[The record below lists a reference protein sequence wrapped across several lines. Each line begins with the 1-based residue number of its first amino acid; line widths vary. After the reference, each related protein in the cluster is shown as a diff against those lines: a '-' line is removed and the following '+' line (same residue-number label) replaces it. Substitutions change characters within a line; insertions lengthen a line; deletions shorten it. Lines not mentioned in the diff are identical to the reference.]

1 MADGGMMADGGEI
14 GQELMGGQPNQ
25 EKPSG
30 AILLEVRKKGKEIVV
45 TEDDGETKEL
55 YVKSN
60 GFSGYTLHYKGN
72 QYEFAHSLDSYKG
85 GQMADGGV
93 MAKGGE
99 ISDINKM
106 KKSLIAKAK
115 SKGIY
120 EDFGQKEV
128 RQLEDKYGYTAAIK
142 NFDNWAMNFDLS
154 QMADGGVMAKG
165 GKVWHKRVGNKDFY
179 FDKNAIWYQEY
190 GTYKLG
196 EDGKEYSV
204 NERINKVYKSKSG
217 LDEIKMYRK
226 NKDYRVIDE
235 RKDSKGNLY
244 YIAFLDVSDK
254 MNNTI
259 SFAIGDLYAKG
270 GNVTYKHGGQP
281 EGMRYEGST
290 MYEDMQEAKQY
301 MGEDK
306 WNKMTRFE
314 KINTAKYLKA
324 KGLIGMYGQEEDLE
338 TLAAMAYKRG
348 GRS

>member
-1 MADGGMMADGGEI
+1 MCFVFIIFTM
-14 GQELMGGQPNQ
+14 
-25 EKPSG
+25 
-30 AILLEVRKKGKEIVV
+30 
-45 TEDDGETKEL
+45 
-55 YVKSN
+55 
-60 GFSGYTLHYKGN
+60 
-72 QYEFAHSLDSYKG
+72 KG
-85 GQMADGGV
+85 GNMTV
-93 MAKGGE
+93 
-99 ISDINKM
+99 
-106 KKSLIAKAK
+106 
-115 SKGIY
+115 
-120 EDFGQKEV
+120 
-128 RQLEDKYGYTAAIK
+128 
-142 NFDNWAMNFDLS
+142 
-154 QMADGGVMAKG
+154 
-165 GKVWHKRVGNKDFY
+165 Y